1 MKNNSAGL
9 SMWSKI
15 CLALIIVL
23 AAVIVS
29 VGINALASN
38 GKDVQS
44 VSKKVVYIGLDKA
57 KSIALADIGKTE
69 AEVDYIKGHF
79 DIDDGVPNY
88 DIEIVVGGKEY
99 DYEIKANN
107 GNIIGKSSEK
117 AETAYQKNNS
127 KKSSNNSSN
136 NSSSSNNSTSSNT
149 SDSTSASVSNSGS
162 SSASSNSGGT
172 SSSSGSK
179 SYQNK
184 YYDDDDDDYD
194 DRYDDDRYDKDDDR
208 YDDNDDDD
216 RYDNDNDDDD
226 DRDDDNDG
234 DDDDD

>member
-79 DIDDGVPNY
+79 DMDDGVPNY
-88 DIEIVVGGKEY
+88 DIEIVVDGKEY

-107 GNIIGKSSEK
+107 GNIIGKSSER
-117 AETAYQKNNS
+117 AERAYQKNNS

-136 NSSSSNNSTSSNT
+136 NNSSNNNSTSSNT
-149 SDSTSASVSNSGS
+149 SSNNSVTSTNVN
-162 SSASSNSGGT
+162 NT
-172 SSSSGSK
+172 SSSSSSSK
-179 SYQNK
+179 SYQNT
-184 YYDDDDDDYD
+184 YYDDDDDYD
-194 DRYDDDRYDKDDDR
+194 DRYDDDRYDNDYDDR

-216 RYDNDNDDDD
+216 RYDDDRYDNDRDD

>member
-9 SMWSKI
+9 TMWTKI

-29 VGINALASN
+29 VGINAFAGN

-79 DIDDGVPNY
+79 DMDDGVPNY
-88 DIEIVVGGKEY
+88 DIEIVADGKEY

-107 GNIIGKSSEK
+107 GNIIGKSSER
-117 AETAYQKNNS
+117 AERAYQKNNS
-127 KKSSNNSSN
+127 KKSSSNSSNNNSSN
-136 NSSSSNNSTSSNT
+136 NNSTNSNTSSNSSGTSASVNNSSSSSN
-149 SDSTSASVSNSGS
+149 
-162 SSASSNSGGT
+162 SSNSGGAG
-172 SSSSGSK
+172 SSSSSK
-179 SYQNK
+179 SYQNT
-184 YYDDDDDDYD
+184 YYDYDDDDDYDDRYDNDYD
-194 DRYDDDRYDKDDDR
+194 DRYDDDRYD
-208 YDDNDDDD
+208 ND
-216 RYDNDNDDDD
+216 YDD
-226 DRDDDNDG
+226 DRDDDSDG

>member
-9 SMWSKI
+9 TMWTKI

-29 VGINALASN
+29 VGINALAGN

-79 DIDDGVPNY
+79 DMDDGVPNY
-88 DIEIVVGGKEY
+88 DIEIVADGKEY

-107 GNIIGKSSEK
+107 GNIIGKSSER
-117 AETAYQKNNS
+117 AERAYQKNNS
-127 KKSSNNSSN
+127 KKSSSNSSNNNSSN
-136 NSSSSNNSTSSNT
+136 NNSTNSNTSSNSSGTSADVNNSNSSSSS
-149 SDSTSASVSNSGS
+149 
-162 SSASSNSGGT
+162 
-172 SSSSGSK
+172 SK
-179 SYQNK
+179 SYQNT
-184 YYDDDDDDYD
+184 YYDDDDDYD
-194 DRYDDDRYDKDDDR
+194 DRYDDDRYDKDDDDR
-208 YDDNDDDD
+208 YDDD
-216 RYDNDNDDDD
+216 RYDNDYDD
-226 DRDDDNDG
+226 DRDDDSDG

>member
-9 SMWSKI
+9 STWSKI

-79 DIDDGVPNY
+79 DMDDGVPNY
-88 DIEIVVGGKEY
+88 DIEIVVDGKEY

-107 GNIIGKSSEK
+107 GNIIGKSSER
-117 AETAYQKNNS
+117 AERAYQKNNS
-127 KKSSNNSSN
+127 KKSSSSSSN
-136 NSSSSNNSTSSNT
+136 NSSSNNNSTGSNTSSNNSG
-149 SDSTSASVSNSGS
+149 TSASVN
-162 SSASSNSGGT
+162 N
-172 SSSSGSK
+172 SSSSSSSSK
-179 SYQNK
+179 SYQNT
-184 YYDDDDDDYD
+184 YYDYYDDDDDYD
-194 DRYDDDRYDKDDDR
+194 DRYDNDYDDR

-216 RYDNDNDDDD
+216 RYDDDRYDNDDD
-226 DRDDDNDG
+226 RYDDNDG